1 MISPRI
7 LWGVVSLA
15 GACLLSGCATSP
27 AEKPR
32 PQDDASSSTPDIRAA
47 AELPEYPLVQADDVL
62 FLDDA
67 LPADA
72 AIFFVLEDR
81 SFLAVGGEEHP
92 IELRGPKSEGEGR
105 GSWAYYHRNKKAL
118 SEAYK
123 SLGLETGSP
132 EKPESDKGSTKT
144 LYFWFTPGARYE
156 DMELVI
162 RAALYTGLRVRILG
176 QKSSGEVGVLRFVG
190 LWEPGFKNEPGCR
203 FLRLYTD
210 GNSVCLM
217 HQKDQFTSTVSINP
231 NSRENSREMTL
242 AEHRALMSSGVLD
255 TLCPRLD
262 IFPMASVNAATIM
275 SFASS
280 YSPVLKAESRIS
292 LFMFRGESSP
302 GAVTSVVCEADAHM
316 DFSSL
321 VTSP

>member
-1 MISPRI
+1 M
-7 LWGVVSLA
+7 
-15 GACLLSGCATSP
+15 
-27 AEKPR
+27 
-32 PQDDASSSTPDIRAA
+32 
-47 AELPEYPLVQADDVL
+47 
-62 FLDDA
+62 
-67 LPADA
+67 
-72 AIFFVLEDR
+72 
-81 SFLAVGGEEHP
+81 
-92 IELRGPKSEGEGR
+92 
-105 GSWAYYHRNKKAL
+105 
-118 SEAYK
+118 
-123 SLGLETGSP
+123 
-132 EKPESDKGSTKT
+132 
-144 LYFWFTPGARYE
+144 
-156 DMELVI
+156 VI